1 MREENFRKKVV
12 WFTFAFSIWVVWA
25 HSFNA
30 ELFMGATKAGDK
42 IYELEHIL
50 GETSAQ
56 IAVPGFFMIS
66 GYLFYR
72 NFTWKKLG
80 AKWKARIR
88 SVLIPYLLW
97 NGLYYLGYVIGS
109 RLPGIGDL
117 MGKGV
122 IPFHL
127 EALADA
133 VIHHTYLYV
142 FWYLYQLIFLIALA
156 PVLYGLL
163 KNIWSGSLYLGI
175 LLILLWF
182 KTDLPII
189 NEDALFYYSAAGFA
203 ALRSEKWVEQN
214 WSGKRFLAGLM
225 VLMAAAVNFVLA
237 GKTYQPF
244 YTVLYRF
251 LAVMGLWMIVDEGWL
266 GKPRMWMEYNFFLY
280 ALHFAF
286 VRLINKGAAVIF
298 HQFFA
303 VAGGTGPALWPA
315 GIIPLALYLVMPVM
329 MVAMSAVIGKTVK
342 KVCPPIFYLLNG
354 GR

>member
-1 MREENFRKKVV
+1 MPSFLWGRQKQAIRYTSWNIYWEKHGADCSARILYDFRLSVLPQ
-12 WFTFAFSIWVVWA
+12 F
-25 HSFNA
+25 HL
-30 ELFMGATKAGDK
+30 EKAG
-42 IYELEHIL
+42 
-50 GETSAQ
+50 
-56 IAVPGFFMIS
+56 
-66 GYLFYR
+66 R
-72 NFTWKKLG
+72 
-80 AKWKARIR
+80 KWKARIR
-88 SVLIPYLLW
+88 SVLVPYLLW

-142 FWYLYQLIFLIALA
+142 FWYLYQLIFLIA
-156 PVLYGLL
+156 PGSGFIWTF

-182 KTDLPII
+182 TTDLPII

-266 GKPRMWMEYNFFLY
+266 GKPKRMWMEYNFFLY

-286 VRLINKGAAVIF
+286 VRLIRGAAVYF
-298 HQFFA
+298 HRFFA
-303 VAGGTGPALWPA
+303 VTEEQGRRCGR
-315 GIIPLALYLVMPVM
+315 LA
-329 MVAMSAVIGKTVK
+329 
-342 KVCPPIFYLLNG
+342 
-354 GR
+354 